1 MKSFSLVALGVIA
14 FGALA
19 LSGCSGC
26 MPAEETDTESSVP
39 QTTCGPG
46 TRKVGNECVG
56 TNTST
61 SSRAVPLNTSGNN

>member
-14 FGALA
+14 LGSLA

-26 MPAEETDTESSVP
+26 SQEPEAETSSVP

-46 TRKVGNECVG
+46 TRKVGTECIAN
-56 TNTST
+56 TTST
-61 SSRAVPLNTSGNN
+61 TNRAQPLNSNN

>member
-14 FGALA
+14 FGSLA

-26 MPAEETDTESSVP
+26 SQEPETESTSVP

-46 TRKVGNECVG
+46 TRKVGTECIA
-56 TNTST
+56 NTAST
-61 SSRAVPLNTSGNN
+61 SNRAQPLSAGNN

>member
-14 FGALA
+14 FGTLA

-26 MPAEETDTESSVP
+26 MPAPETDTESSVP
-39 QTTCGPG
+39 QVTCGPG

-56 TNTST
+56 TGVST
-61 SSRAVPLNTSGNN
+61 TNRAVPLNTTGNN